1 MQEEIGNA
9 PGPDTKVV
17 TFGELRVRTEFNPD
31 KNSDVDLIKQKTA
44 ELINLVEN
52 LKTADRRLVAIAE
65 TTYEEAAMWAVK
77 AATAGK

>member
-1 MQEEIGNA
+1 MPEKTI
-9 PGPDTKVV
+9 
-17 TFGELRVRTEFNPD
+17 GELRVRTEFNPSAS
-31 KNSDVDLIKQKTA
+31 SDVDLIKQKSA

-52 LKTADRRLVAIAE
+52 LQTADRRLVSLAQ